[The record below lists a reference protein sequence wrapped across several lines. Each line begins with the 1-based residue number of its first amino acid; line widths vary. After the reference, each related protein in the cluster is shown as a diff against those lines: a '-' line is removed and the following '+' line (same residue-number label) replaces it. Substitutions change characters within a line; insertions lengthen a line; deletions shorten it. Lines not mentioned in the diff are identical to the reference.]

1 MNIGIYKDK
10 RYRLRLEILEREK
23 RYRKVKNDQSKES
36 SFYSIE

>member
-23 RYRKVKNDQSKES
+23 KIQESKK
-36 SFYSIE
+36 